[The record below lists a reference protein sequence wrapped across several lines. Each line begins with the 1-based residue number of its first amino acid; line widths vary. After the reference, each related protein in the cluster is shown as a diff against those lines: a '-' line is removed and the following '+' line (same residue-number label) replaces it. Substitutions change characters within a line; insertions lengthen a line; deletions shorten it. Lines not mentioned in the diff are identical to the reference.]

1 MAVPLETGVRESSN
15 LIAFLI
21 QQYGKEAVLRGA
33 LAELGELEPIDCK
46 AFAEA
51 NGLPESLCQQ
61 LCAGLPKLAQST
73 CKARVKQALKDP
85 FFNPPEGDPLEGC
98 FLRDHELICPVNPM
112 PPQPSPGP
120 DPSPIE
126 LGQNFVVLNGE
137 VFVKASAVRPLLTNP
152 GSAAWSASALEVAIQ
167 SASALQSAASLQK
180 PTTVLDAL
188 GRQTATTMKRLS
200 GAQASSLSNG
210 QLPAAA
216 VFSRGVQEGRS
227 K

>member
-126 LGQNFVVLNGE
+126 LGQNFLLFKGDFFVRTAA
-137 VFVKASAVRPLLTNP
+137 VKALLANASPTVRP
-152 GSAAWSASALEVAIQ
+152 ASALGGTSLHRDAAVRR
-167 SASALQSAASLQK
+167 ASLPQ
-180 PTTVLDAL
+180 AAC
-188 GRQTATTMKRLS
+188 GCQTEGL
-200 GAQASSLSNG
+200 AST
-210 QLPAAA
+210 
-216 VFSRGVQEGRS
+216 VFSRGVQEGGC